1 VRYTVVWTPAAEE
14 DLAALWLTAPDRTAV
29 TSAANTIDVVL
40 ANDPDQQ
47 GESRYDTVRELF
59 VPPLGV
65 DFDVQEPDRMVYVL
79 SAWLLN
85 RP

>member
-1 VRYTVVWTPAAEE
+1 VRYTVVWTTAGEQ
-14 DLAALWLTAPDRTAV
+14 DLAALWLTAPDRAAV
-29 TSAANTIDVVL
+29 SSAANTIDALL
-40 ANDPDQQ
+40 ANDPDQR
-47 GESRYDTVRELF
+47 GESRYDTVRILF

-65 DFDVQEPDRMVYVL
+65 DFDVQEPDRIVYVL